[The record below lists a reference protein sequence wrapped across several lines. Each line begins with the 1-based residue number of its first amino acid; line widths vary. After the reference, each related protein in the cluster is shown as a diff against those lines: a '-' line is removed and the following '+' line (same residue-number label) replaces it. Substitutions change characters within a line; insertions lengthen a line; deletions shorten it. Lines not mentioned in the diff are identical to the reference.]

1 MMFTT
6 NGMPGMQWIVLAG
19 TVVMALLGLAGWLV
33 YRLASHS
40 RRVEPRG
47 QTERVDRLAV
57 QFAAGSIDAE
67 EYRRPRRHAPP
78 SPGARLAGPP
88 ARSLP
93 WWPQS
98 PRWSW

>member
-6 NGMPGMQWIVLAG
+6 NGMPVMQWTVLAG
-19 TVVMALLGLAGWLV
+19 AVAMVLLGLAGWLV
-33 YRLASHS
+33 YRLPSHS
-40 RRVEPRG
+40 RSVEPRG
-47 QTERVDRLAV
+47 QAEPVDRLAV
-57 QFAAGSIDAE
+57 QFAAGSIGAD
-67 EYRRPRRHAPP
+67 EYQAAKAARPTQ
-78 SPGARLAGPP
+78 PGQLSGRPP